1 MEPKYIIITQ
11 KAVQQR
17 NFDASKNYWWPI
29 PRYELNK
36 STLLDAAP
44 YE

>member
-1 MEPKYIIITQ
+1 MEPKYIIIT
-11 KAVQQR
+11 QQR

>member
-1 MEPKYIIITQ
+1 MEPKIYYHNPE
-11 KAVQQR
+11 AVQQR

-36 STLLDAAP
+36 INVTRCRTV
-44 YE
+44 